1 MTIALERPQKSKS
14 AQIRERLGYPII
26 DTDVHTQEFIPAF
39 LDYLDQVGGSK
50 LVDRFQE
57 NLPGSSRFR
66 SHKQSWEERRAY
78 RTARPPFWGRPTKD
92 TLALATVTLPKLLY
106 ERLQEAGTDFA
117 VLYPNLATLAT
128 HIGNEEMRRA
138 VCRAANLYHAD
149 IFGPYGDRITPIA
162 TIPLHTPQ
170 EGIEEL
176 EFAVKTL
183 GLKAIQI
190 PGHVR
195 RPIPAFQKY
204 GEEVANE
211 ATWIDT
217 FGLDSEYDYDPFWAK
232 CVELKV
238 VPTTHSSGMGWTSR
252 RSISNYQ
259 YNHIGHFASA
269 GEALCK
275 SLFFGGVTRR
285 FPTLKFAF
293 LEGGSA
299 WGASLYADI
308 LWHWETRNPEILQN
322 NNPNAMDRELLLE
335 LFTRYGGETV
345 HGRLDQVGNGL
356 GFHGHLFSPDDPG
369 ELNEFKEAGITRPE
383 DVRVSEAPPFAQRLR
398 RRQEARFLNHFYFG
412 TESDDTRVAHAYNGK
427 ANPFGDR
434 VKAFLGSDSGHW
446 DVPDITAVTANA
458 YSMVEREIITEED
471 LRYFLSIHPLE
482 LYTSLNRD
490 FFRGTAVEKAADEY
504 LASVKG

>member
-1 MTIALERPQKSKS
+1 MTIALDRPQKSKS
-14 AQIRERLGYPII
+14 AQIRERLGYPVI
-26 DTDVHTQEFIPAF
+26 DTDVHTQEFPPLF
-39 LDYLDQVGGSK
+39 LEYLEVVGGTK
-50 LVDRFQE
+50 LVDKFQDH
-57 NLPGSSRFR
+57 LPGSSRGKWFT
-66 SHKQSWEERRAY
+66 QSWEERRAY
-78 RTARPPFWGRPTKD
+78 RTARPPFWTRPTKD
-92 TLALATVTLPKLLY
+92 TLGLATVSLPRLLH

-117 VLYPNLATLAT
+117 VVYPNLATLAP
-128 HIGNEEMRRA
+128 HIGYDEMRQA
-138 VCRAANLYHAD
+138 VCRAVNIYHAD
-149 IFGPYGDRITPIA
+149 IFRPYSDRLTPIA
-162 TIPLHTPQ
+162 AIPMHTPS
-170 EGIEEL
+170 EAIKEL
-176 EFAVKTL
+176 EYAVKVL

-238 VPTTHSSGMGWTSR
+238 VPTTHSSGMGWTTR

-299 WGASLYADI
+299 WGTSLYTDI
-308 LWHWETRNPEILQN
+308 LWHWETRSPKALESND
-322 NNPNAMDRELLLE
+322 PNAVDRELLQE
-335 LFTRYGGETV
+335 LFSRYSDGWLR
-345 HGRLDQVGNGL
+345 GRTEQIGNGL

-369 ELNEFKEAGITRPE
+369 EMDEFALAGIQRSE
-383 DVRVSEAPPFAQRLR
+383 DVRD
-398 RRQEARFLNHFYFG
+398 RFLKHFYFG
-412 TESDDTRVAHAYNGK
+412 TESDDTRVAHAFNRK

-446 DVPDITAVTANA
+446 DVPDITAVVANS
-458 YSMVEREIITEED
+458 YSMVERDIITEED
-471 LRYFLSIHPLE
+471 LHYFLSLHPLE

-490 FFRGTAVEKAADEY
+490 FFKGTAVEKAADEY
-504 LASVKG
+504 LANANS

>member
-1 MTIALERPQKSKS
+1 MTVALERPRKTKS

-26 DTDVHTQEFIPAF
+26 DTDVHTNEFQPAF
-39 LDYLDQVGGSK
+39 LEYLEQVGGTAI
-50 LVDRFQE
+50 VERFQE

-66 SHKQSWEERRAY
+66 WFKQSWEERRAY

-92 TLALATVTLPKLLY
+92 TLALATISLPKLLH

-117 VLYPNLATLAT
+117 ILYPNLATLSP
-128 HIGNEEMRRA
+128 HIGNDEMRRV
-138 VCRAANLYHAD
+138 VCRAANIYHAD
-149 IFGPYGDRITPIA
+149 IFRPYADRVTPIA
-162 TIPLHTPQ
+162 AIPMNTPQ
-170 EGIEEL
+170 EAIEEL
-176 EFAVKTL
+176 EYAVKVL

-211 ATWIDT
+211 AVWVDT

-238 VPTTHSSGMGWTSR
+238 VPTTHSSSMGWTPR

-308 LWHWETRNPEILQN
+308 LWHWETRNREILQN
-322 NNPNAMDRELLLE
+322 NNPKAVDRELLVE
-335 LFTRYGGETV
+335 LFTRYGGEQV
-345 HGRLDQVGNGL
+345 HGKLDQIGDGL
-356 GFHGHLFSPDDPG
+356 GFHGKLFSPEDPG
-369 ELNEFKEAGITRPE
+369 ELDEFAAAGIERPE
-383 DVRVSEAPPFAQRLR
+383 DVRD
-398 RRQEARFLNHFYFG
+398 RFLNHFYFG
-412 TESDDTRVAHAYNGK
+412 TESDDTRVASAFNMK

-490 FFRGTAVEKAADEY
+490 FFKGTGVEKAAEEY
-504 LASVKG
+504 LANVNR

>member
-1 MTIALERPQKSKS
+1 MTIALERPKKSKS

-26 DTDVHTQEFIPAF
+26 DTDVHTQEFPPAF
-39 LDYLDQVGGSK
+39 LEYLEQVGGTQ
-50 LVDRFQE
+50 LVDQFQE
-57 NLPGSSRFR
+57 HLPGSSRGKWF
-66 SHKQSWEERRAY
+66 KQSWSERRAY
-78 RTARPPFWGRPTKD
+78 RTARPPFWTRPTKD
-92 TLALATVTLPKLLY
+92 TLALATVSLPSLLH

-117 VLYPNLATLAT
+117 VVYPNLATLAP
-128 HIGNEEMRRA
+128 HIGNDEMRLA

-149 IFGPYGDRITPIA
+149 IFGPYADRLTPIA
-162 TIPLHTPQ
+162 AIPMHTPT

-176 EFAVKTL
+176 EYAVKTL

-195 RPIPAFQKY
+195 RPIAAFQKY

-217 FGLDSEYDYDPFWAK
+217 FGLDSEYDYDPFWAS

-238 VPTTHSSGMGWTSR
+238 VPTTHSSGMGWTTR

-269 GEALCK
+269 AEALCK

-293 LEGGSA
+293 LERGSA

-308 LWHWETRNPEILQN
+308 LWHWETRNREFLEN
-322 NNPNAMDRELLLE
+322 NNPANVDKELLLE
-335 LFTRYGGETV
+335 LFTRYGGEKV
-345 HGRLDQVGNGL
+345 HGRLDQVGDGL
-356 GFHGHLFSPDDPG
+356 GFHGKLFAPEDPG
-369 ELNEFKEAGITRPE
+369 ELDEFALAGIERPE
-383 DVRVSEAPPFAQRLR
+383 DVRD
-398 RRQEARFLNHFYFG
+398 RFNNHFYFG
-412 TESDDTRVAHAYNGK
+412 NESDDTRVAQAFNRK

-446 DVPDITAVTANA
+446 DVPDITAVTANT

-471 LRYFLSIHPLE
+471 LHYFLSIHPLE

-490 FFRGTAVEKAADEY
+490 FFKGTAVEKAADEY
-504 LASVKG
+504 LGG

>member
-1 MTIALERPQKSKS
+1 MTTALERPQKSKS
-14 AQIRERLGYPII
+14 AQIRDQLGYSVI
-26 DTDVHTQEFIPAF
+26 DTDVHTQEFPPAF
-39 LDYLDQVGGSK
+39 LDYLESVGGTEI
-50 LVDRFQE
+50 VDRFQE
-57 NLPGSSRFR
+57 QLPGASRSKWF
-66 SHKQSWEERRAY
+66 HQTEEERRAY
-78 RTARPPFWGRPTKD
+78 RTARPPFWTRPTKD
-92 TLALATVTLPKLLY
+92 TYSLATVSLPKLLH

-117 VLYPNLATLAT
+117 VVYPNLATLAP
-128 HIGNEEMRRA
+128 HIGNERMRRA
-138 VCRAANLYHAD
+138 VCRAANLYHVD
-149 IFGPYGDRITPIA
+149 IFRQYSDRLTPIA
-162 TIPLHTPQ
+162 AIPMHTPA
-170 EGIEEL
+170 EAIEEL
-176 EFAVKTL
+176 EYAVKTL

-204 GEEVANE
+204 SEEVANE
-211 ATWIDT
+211 AIWIDT

-238 VPTTHSSGMGWTSR
+238 SPTTHSSGMGWTTR

-285 FPTLKFAF
+285 FPSLKFAF

-308 LWHWETRNPEILQN
+308 LWHWETRSRQALEN
-322 NNPNAMDRELLLE
+322 NNPANVDRELLRE
-335 LFTRYGGETV
+335 LFTHYGDKLVES
-345 HGRLDQVGNGL
+345 RLDKLGDGL
-356 GFHGHLFSPDDPG
+356 GFHSKLFAPEHPG
-369 ELNEFKEAGITRPE
+369 ELDEFAVAGIERAE
-383 DVRVSEAPPFAQRLR
+383 DVRE
-398 RRQEARFLNHFYFG
+398 RFLNHFYFG
-412 TESDDTRVAHAYNGK
+412 TESDDTRVSHAFNRK

-446 DVPDITAVTANA
+446 DVPDITAVVANS
-458 YSMVEREIITEED
+458 YSFVERDIITEED
-471 LRYFLSIHPLE
+471 LQYFLSTHPLE

-490 FFRGTAVEKAADEY
+490 FFKGTAVEKTAQEY
-504 LASVKG
+504 LANKD